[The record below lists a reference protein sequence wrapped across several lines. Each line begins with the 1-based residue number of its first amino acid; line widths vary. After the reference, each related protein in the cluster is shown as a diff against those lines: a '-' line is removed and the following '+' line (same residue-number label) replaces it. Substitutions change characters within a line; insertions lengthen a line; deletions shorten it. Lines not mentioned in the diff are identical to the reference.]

1 MTHLK
6 VGDNAPNF
14 KLHSHLG
21 GQVDLAELRGRTVA
35 LVFFPLAWT
44 PI

>member
-6 VGDNAPNF
+6 VGDKAPDF
-14 KLHSHLG
+14 TLPSHLDTS
-21 GQVDLAELRGRTVA
+21 VTLSELRGRVVTIA
-35 LVFFPLAWT
+35 FFPLAWT

>member
-1 MTHLK
+1 MTQLK
-6 VGDNAPNF
+6 VGDQAPTFN
-14 KLHSHLG
+14 LPSHLG
-21 GQVDLAELRGRTVA
+21 GQVDLMALRGKTVV